1 MTFGNDECQLT
12 NVELRRSLRS
22 IIDNLK
28 LIEFLNSSFDN
39 RHSTF
44 LELARFQLFTEKA
57 NLFFYRAVLFDTALN
72 AVYGMQYGGVIAVK

>member
-1 MTFGNDECQLT
+1 MGFGECQMG
-12 NVELRRSLRS
+12 
-22 IIDNLK
+22 ID
-28 LIEFLNSSFDN
+28 
-39 RHSTF
+39 F